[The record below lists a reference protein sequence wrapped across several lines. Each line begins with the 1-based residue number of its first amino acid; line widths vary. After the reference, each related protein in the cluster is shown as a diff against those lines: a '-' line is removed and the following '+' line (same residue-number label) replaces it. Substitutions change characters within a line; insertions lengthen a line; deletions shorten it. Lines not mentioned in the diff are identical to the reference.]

1 MSRRPTTF
9 WGKRPWTSRTTL
21 SAAPLNATT
30 NMRRANAH
38 QRTGRAA
45 GGKAQA
51 RLRRP
56 CEDKRLGLP
65 ACASTLD
72 EYLCAFALVSGRV
85 HLQTHGPARRIRRR
99 MKLNSKNLPVLMRL
113 LLICA
118 VVATLAWELLER
130 LLAMGGVALNLSLG
144 PVGFDIQVISIF
156 LQVNP
161 GTILGVVPAVIL
173 FRRL

>member
-1 MSRRPTTF
+1 MHVPAGTPVPRTSEKTF
-9 WGKRPWTSRTTL
+9 L
-21 SAAPLNATT
+21 HASA
-30 NMRRANAH
+30 
-38 QRTGRAA
+38 Q
-45 GGKAQA
+45 
-51 RLRRP
+51 
-56 CEDKRLGLP
+56 
-65 ACASTLD
+65 
-72 EYLCAFALVSGRV
+72 LVNLMCV
-85 HLQTHGPARRIRRR
+85 CPDPPLQTQAPARRIRRR
-99 MKLNSKNLPVLMRL
+99 MKLNGKNLPVLIRL

-144 PVGFDIQVISIF
+144 PIGFDIQVISIF